1 MNNFYITE
9 FNYGENF
16 VEVEIEKRDEPTEHI
31 KSLAENAYSSNVSI
45 IRVLKLY
52 EKNKVY
58 FIKPKALRYWL
69 RSTAIKD
76 ADQVFSD
83 SLTQFIPNA

>member
-1 MNNFYITE
+1 MTLAS
-9 FNYGENF
+9 YGENI
-16 VEVEIEKRDEPTEHI
+16 VEVETEKRNEPTEHI
-31 KSLAENAYSSNVSI
+31 KSLIENAYSSNVSI

-76 ADQVFSD
+76 ADEVFSD
-83 SLTQFIPNA
+83 SLTQFIPNV